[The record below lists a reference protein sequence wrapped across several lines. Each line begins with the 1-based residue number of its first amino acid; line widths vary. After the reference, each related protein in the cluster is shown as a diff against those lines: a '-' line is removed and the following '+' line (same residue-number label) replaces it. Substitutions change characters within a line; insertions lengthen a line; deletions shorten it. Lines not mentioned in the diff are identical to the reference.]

1 MHTTHPVCGRSG
13 YSVRVFGL
21 TMEKLVII
29 AVIAVFLVG
38 PNRLPRYAAQLGQ
51 WARNLRNMATNA
63 TEKMREELG
72 PEFDDV
78 DWRKLDPRQYDPRRI
93 IRDALLDDEPA
104 PTLSRPAKSTRLDDG
119 ALPPYDSEAT

>member
-1 MHTTHPVCGRSG
+1 MRTTHVALGCTG

-21 TMEKLVII
+21 TVEKILII
-29 AVIAVFLVG
+29 GVIAVFLVG
-38 PNRLPRYAAQLGQ
+38 PNRLPKYAAQLGQ

-104 PTLSRPAKSTRLDDG
+104 PTLSRPSKTVRLDAGD
-119 ALPPYDSEAT
+119 LPPFDSEAT

>member
-1 MHTTHPVCGRSG
+1 M
-13 YSVRVFGL
+13 FGL
-21 TMEKLVII
+21 TIEKLVII
-29 AVIAVFLVG
+29 GVIAVFLIG

-51 WARNLRNMATNA
+51 WARKLRTLADTAND
-63 TEKMREELG
+63 KMREELG
-72 PEFDDV
+72 PDFEDV

-104 PTLSRPAKSTRLDDG
+104 PTLSRPVKTPRLDAG

>member
-1 MHTTHPVCGRSG
+1 MLMTQPVCSRSG
-13 YSVRVFGL
+13 YSLRVFGL

-29 AVIAVFLVG
+29 AVIAVFLIG
-38 PNRLPRYAAQLGQ
+38 PNRLPKYAAMLGQ

-93 IRDALLDDEPA
+93 IRDALLEDEPA
-104 PTLSRPAKSTRLDDG
+104 PTLSRPPKSTRLDDG

>member
-1 MHTTHPVCGRSG
+1 MLMTQPVRSRSG
-13 YSVRVFGL
+13 YSLRVFGL

-29 AVIAVFLVG
+29 AVIAVFLIG
-38 PNRLPRYAAQLGQ
+38 PGRLPKYAAMLGQ

-119 ALPPYDSEAT
+119 ALPPFDSEAT

>member
-1 MHTTHPVCGRSG
+1 MHTTHPRPSRSG

-29 AVIAVFLVG
+29 AVIAIFLVG

-104 PTLSRPAKSTRLDDG
+104 PTLSRPAKTGRLDDG
-119 ALPPYDSEAT
+119 DLPPYDSEAT

>member
-1 MHTTHPVCGRSG
+1 MHTTHPRPSRSG

-104 PTLSRPAKSTRLDDG
+104 PTLSRPAKTARLDDG
-119 ALPPYDSEAT
+119 DLPPYDSEAT

>member
-1 MHTTHPVCGRSG
+1 M
-13 YSVRVFGL
+13 
-21 TMEKLVII
+21 II

-51 WARNLRNMATNA
+51 WARNLRNMASTA

-104 PTLSRPAKSTRLDDG
+104 PTLSRPAKTTRLDDG
-119 ALPPYDSEAT
+119 ALPPFDSEAT